1 MAKKDLTGGIANL
14 LSGADQKITQQ
25 QQAAQETPEQPTK
38 EAGTTPQGEIE
49 PTTTQDELDLIN
61 SIEDES
67 LKKELEERL
76 RRKRLIGRGRPR
88 KDTDVFGKRMDG
100 YDRTSLIINME
111 KWAKIKEIALIET
124 LTLKEIVDLA
134 LDLVI
139 ERYEAKHG
147 TVKPNQNEKPK
158 RNLRDI
164 F

>member
-1 MAKKDLTGGIANL
+1 
-14 LSGADQKITQQ
+14 
-25 QQAAQETPEQPTK
+25 
-38 EAGTTPQGEIE
+38 
-49 PTTTQDELDLIN
+49 
-61 SIEDES
+61 
-67 LKKELEERL
+67 
-76 RRKRLIGRGRPR
+76 
-88 KDTDVFGKRMDG
+88 MDG